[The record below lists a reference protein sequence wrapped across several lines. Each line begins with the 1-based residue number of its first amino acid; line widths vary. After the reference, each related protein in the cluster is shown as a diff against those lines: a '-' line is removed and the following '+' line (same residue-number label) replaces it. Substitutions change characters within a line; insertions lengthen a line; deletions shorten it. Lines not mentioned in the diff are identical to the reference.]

1 MDKRKIEVGYELQSV
16 VKNITDD
23 SIYNYSIRY
32 SGTYV
37 KMIHIDKES
46 AKRMGFPELV
56 VQGSQTLDY
65 ANEMLFKEYG
75 ERAIDNCSVNAVFLK
90 PVLSKDILTLKG
102 QVKESTQNEVDN
114 YIVLDIWAENK
125 LQEKVMAGEAKINID

>member
-1 MDKRKIEVGYELQSV
+1 
-16 VKNITDD
+16 
-23 SIYNYSIRY
+23 
-32 SGTYV
+32 
-37 KMIHIDKES
+37 MIHIDKES

-90 PVLSKDILTLKG
+90 PVLSGDILTLKG